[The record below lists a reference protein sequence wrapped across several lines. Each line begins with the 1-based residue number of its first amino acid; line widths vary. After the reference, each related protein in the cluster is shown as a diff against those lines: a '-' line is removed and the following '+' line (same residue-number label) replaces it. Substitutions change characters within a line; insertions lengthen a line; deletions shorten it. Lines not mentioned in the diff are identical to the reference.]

1 MKAISIRNPWATD
14 ILNGIK
20 IYEYR
25 TWQTKHR
32 GDLLICSSANPKI
45 KGMLGG
51 HALAVVNLADI
62 IEITTDNYISFD
74 LEEKPRPGEKLFAWY
89 LTDLRAVK
97 PFKVKGK
104 LNFYEVDNNLIEY
117 VNHAE

>member
-14 ILNGIK
+14 ILNGSK

-25 TWQTKHR
+25 TWQTKYR
-32 GDLLICSSANPKI
+32 GDLLICSSANPKL
-45 KGMLGG
+45 KGMLSGY
-51 HALAVVNLADI
+51 ALVVVNLADI
-62 IEITTDNYISFD
+62 IKITPNNYTLFD
-74 LEEKPRPGEKLFAWY
+74 LEEEPGLGEKLFVWY

-104 LNFYEVDNNLIEY
+104 LNFYEVNDDLIEY
-117 VNHAE
+117 VGNVE